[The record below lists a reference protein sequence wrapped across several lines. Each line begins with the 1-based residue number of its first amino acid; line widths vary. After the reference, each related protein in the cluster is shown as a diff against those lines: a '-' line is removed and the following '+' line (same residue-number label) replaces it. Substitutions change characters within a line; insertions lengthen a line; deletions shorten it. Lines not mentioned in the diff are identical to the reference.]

1 MIKIKP
7 LNKLKKNVI
16 EVPGSKYI
24 ANRVLMLAA
33 LADGESTITNVPE
46 NNDIRHA
53 IKALQNFGIDI
64 QQNGNTLKI
73 QGTGGKIH
81 PKSDVINVG
90 ESGTLMR
97 FITAVSALSKTK
109 VTITGS
115 KRITERPVDHLVD
128 ALGQVGISCE
138 SPTGCPPVSI
148 QGGKIAGGEIR
159 VQGNISSQFISG
171 LLLVAPFAEGDLKI
185 SLTSELVSVKYVDM
199 TIKMME
205 EFGVKVERQGYKE
218 FFIADGQKYQARK
231 FIIPGDW
238 SSASYFLAAAAV
250 LQDKIE
256 IINLDLNST
265 QGEAKFYEV
274 LEKMGCR
281 VDLGENSVKLTS
293 NQPLKG
299 VDVDMGN
306 MPDVAQTLA
315 AIASFADGKTTIRNI
330 EHLRYKECDRVE
342 KTANELRK
350 IGGNVSTTKDSITIV
365 PSELTGGQVETHNDH
380 RMAMSFALCGLKAEN
395 VIINNPEVSA
405 KSFPIYWEKL
415 QEIGVELEPV
425 E

>member
-7 LNKLKKNVI
+7 LSKLKKNVI

-33 LADGESTITNVPE
+33 LANGESTISNVPE
-46 NNDIRHA
+46 NNDINRA
-53 IKALQNFGIDI
+53 IEALQNFGIDI
-64 QQNGNTLKI
+64 NKNGNVLKI
-73 QGTGGKIH
+73 QGSNGQIN
-81 PKSDVINVG
+81 PVSNEINVG

-97 FITAVSALSKTK
+97 FITAVSALSSKK

-115 KRITERPVDHLVD
+115 KRITERPVEHLID
-128 ALGQVGISCE
+128 ALAQVGIKCE

-148 QGGKIAGGEIR
+148 QGGKIMGGEIL

-171 LLLVAPFAEGDLKI
+171 LLLVAPFAEGDLTIK
-185 SLTSELVSVKYVDM
+185 LTSELVSVKYVDM

-205 EFGVKVERQGYKE
+205 EFGVTVQRDGYKE
-218 FFIADGQKYQARK
+218 FFIAAGQKYIARD

-238 SSASYFLAAAAV
+238 SSASYFLAATAL
-250 LQDKIE
+250 LQDQIK
-256 IINLDLNST
+256 IINLDLNSK

-274 LEKMGCR
+274 LGKMGCEIE
-281 VDLGENSVKLTS
+281 LGENSVSLKS
-293 NQPLKG
+293 DKKLKG
-299 VDVDMGN
+299 IDIDMGN

-315 AIASFADGKTTIRNI
+315 AIAPFAEGKTTIRNI

-342 KTANELRK
+342 ETANELRK
-350 IGGNVSTTKDSITIV
+350 IGGNVTTTKDSITIE
-365 PSELTGGQVETHNDH
+365 PSQITGGQVETHNDH

-395 VIINNPEVSA
+395 VVINNPEVSS

-415 QEIGVELEPV
+415 QEIGVEIERI
-425 E
+425 